1 MQEAQEE
8 ALQAALNIFNT
19 EAVGG
24 GTARK
29 KYERQ
34 LHATV
39 KKHFEVRTNFLW
51 CGFFCMKD
59 SFAWILINFNSADG
73 QEVVYSKSSV

>member
-34 LHATV
+34 LHTTV
-39 KKHFEVRTNFLW
+39 KKHFEVSTNFLW
-51 CGFFCMKD
+51 CGFK
-59 SFAWILINFNSADG
+59 I
-73 QEVVYSKSSV
+73 

>member
-34 LHATV
+34 LHTTV
-39 KKHFEVRTNFLW
+39 KKHFEVSANFLW
-51 CGFFCMKD
+51 SI
-59 SFAWILINFNSADG
+59 SFNFYN
-73 QEVVYSKSSV
+73 KI